1 MRQDMIRIY
10 QGPTPAGWK
19 EAELRSLVDLKRG
32 YSWSK
37 DQEIIKP
44 EPGAVPVIRILNVQ
58 EKLLLNPLLYLRG
71 LSEQDVTANAV
82 SKGWILFVA
91 SNGNED
97 RIGDSV
103 LIEEDMQMVFAS
115 FLMAMRPKN
124 TAELLPEF
132 LALWLR
138 LHWVHEIFSKTAQ
151 KGSGLGNFSW
161 SAVKRLPLRYP
172 ENLGEQ
178 HGIVEAI
185 AAVSRYVELTSA
197 RSPNIRSLIKQDSLA
212 LQDSLDGNPDSEDA
226 TGEQGNLSVMPAE
239 LEMAV
244 ALRFC
249 LLEELVSGQRLL
261 VANPEQVSGVVN
273 A

>member
-1 MRQDMIRIY
+1 MRQEMIRIY
-10 QGPTPAGWK
+10 QGPIPTGWK
-19 EAELRSLVDLKRG
+19 EAELRSLVELKRG

-37 DQEIIKP
+37 DQETLKP
-44 EPGAVPVIRILNVQ
+44 EVGAVPVIRILNVQ

-71 LSEQDVTANAV
+71 LSDQDVIANAV

-124 TAELLPEF
+124 SAELLPEF

-138 LHWVHEIFSKTAQ
+138 LHWVHEILSKTAQ

-161 SAVKRLPLRYP
+161 GAVKRLPLRYP
-172 ENLGEQ
+172 ENLEEQ
-178 HGIVEAI
+178 RRIVEAV

-197 RSPNIRSLIKQDSLA
+197 RSPNIRSLKKKDS
-212 LQDSLDGNPDSEDA
+212 LQDSSDGEPDSDDA
-226 TGEQGNLSVMPAE
+226 SDEQGNSSAMPAE

-261 VANPEQVSGVVN
+261 ATDSDQLPEVVN

>member
-1 MRQDMIRIY
+1 MRQEMIRIY
-10 QGPTPAGWK
+10 QGPIPTGWK
-19 EAELRSLVDLKRG
+19 EAELRSLVELKRG

-37 DQEIIKP
+37 DQETLKP
-44 EPGAVPVIRILNVQ
+44 EVGAVPVIRILNVQ

-71 LSEQDVTANAV
+71 LSDQDVIANAV

-124 TAELLPEF
+124 SAELLPEF

-138 LHWVHEIFSKTAQ
+138 LHWVHEILSKTAQ

-161 SAVKRLPLRYP
+161 GAVKRLPLRYP
-172 ENLGEQ
+172 ENLEEQ
-178 HGIVEAI
+178 RRIVEAV

-197 RSPNIRSLIKQDSLA
+197 RSPNIRSLKKKDS
-212 LQDSLDGNPDSEDA
+212 LQDSSNGESDSDDA
-226 TGEQGNLSVMPAE
+226 SDEQGNSSAMPAE

-261 VANPEQVSGVVN
+261 ATDSDQLPEVVN

>member
-1 MRQDMIRIY
+1 MRQEMIRIY
-10 QGPTPAGWK
+10 QGPIPAGWK

-37 DQEIIKP
+37 DQEILKP

-71 LSEQDVTANAV
+71 LSEQDVIANAV

-115 FLMAMRPKN
+115 FLMAMKPKN
-124 TAELLPEF
+124 TTELLPEF

-138 LHWVHEIFSKTAQ
+138 LHWVHEILSKTAQ

-161 SAVKRLPLRYP
+161 GAVRRLPLRYP
-172 ENLGEQ
+172 ENLDEQ
-178 HGIVEAI
+178 RRIVEAV

-197 RSPNIRSLIKQDSLA
+197 RSPNIRTLKKKDT
-212 LQDSLDGNPDSEDA
+212 LQDAGDAELDSDDA
-226 TGEQGNLSVMPAE
+226 SDDEGTGECINNAAE

-261 VANPEQVSGVVN
+261 ATDSELTPEVVN

>member
-1 MRQDMIRIY
+1 MIRIY
-10 QGPTPAGWK
+10 QGPVPTGWK
-19 EAELRSLVDLKRG
+19 EVELRSLVDLKRG

-58 EKLLLNPLLYLRG
+58 EKLLLNPLLNLRG
-71 LSEQDVTANAV
+71 LTEQDVIANAV

-115 FLMAMRPKN
+115 FLMAIKPKN

-172 ENLGEQ
+172 ENLEEQ
-178 HGIVEAI
+178 RKIVEAV

-197 RSPNIRSLIKQDSLA
+197 RSPSIRALIKQDTLNP
-212 LQDSLDGNPDSEDA
+212 QDSTDGNLDSEDVA
-226 TGEQGNLSVMPAE
+226 DESSNSSAMPAE

-261 VANPEQVSGVVN
+261 VTNSDRLPEVVN

>member
-1 MRQDMIRIY
+1 MRQEMIRIY
-10 QGPTPAGWK
+10 QKPLPTGWR
-19 EAELRSLVDLKRG
+19 EVELRTLVELKRG

-37 DQEIIKP
+37 DQETLKP
-44 EPGAVPVIRILNVQ
+44 EAGTVPVIRILNVQ
-58 EKLLLNPLLYLRG
+58 ERLLLTPLLYLRG
-71 LSEQDVTANAV
+71 ISGQDVLANAV

-115 FLMAMRPKN
+115 FLMGVRPKN
-124 TAELLPEF
+124 TDELLPEF

-161 SAVKRLPLRYP
+161 SAVKKLPLRYP
-172 ENLGEQ
+172 VYLDEQ
-178 HGIVEAI
+178 RRIISAV
-185 AAVSRYVELTSA
+185 AAASRYVELTSA
-197 RSPNIRSLIKQDSLA
+197 RSPNVRALIRKD
-212 LQDSLDGNPDSEDA
+212 DPLDTSDGEAESDGETVEAASSPA
-226 TGEQGNLSVMPAE
+226 TPAE

-249 LLEELVSGQRLL
+249 LLEELVSGERRLGTNA
-261 VANPEQVSGVVN
+261 VQVPETLN